1 MFTAMEGEFYKTA
14 SLDSGADDFTLKIAS
29 IPSLISRLRVN
40 IRRHEQ
46 GTAKRAESEKAS
58 A

>member
-14 SLDSGADDFTLKIAS
+14 SVDSGADDFTLKIAS

-46 GTAKRAESEKAS
+46 GTAKRAESGKA
-58 A
+58 